1 MAQQFDYP
9 KNEADLRVTLDALYS
24 TAKAVRDTGHRP
36 AFKGL
41 IEIMSC
47 EAAIQTA
54 IHNIK
59 SNKGSET
66 PGVDGWKMQ
75 RDYLQKPYQ
84 WVIRDIQRAFF
95 SFTPEKIRRV
105 YIDKP
110 GKAEKR
116 PLGIPTIRD
125 RIVQECIRIVLEPIM
140 EAQFYRYSFG
150 FRPMRDAQMA
160 LQCVTNYVH
169 KTGYYWIVE
178 GDISKCFDRINHSI
192 LMKRLYHMG
201 VKDKRLLQIIKAM
214 LKAGIIGECEINEDG
229 TPQGGIL
236 SPLLA
241 NVYMD
246 ILDEWVSKQW
256 LTKRTRHEY
265 SRHDVQIQALRQKSA
280 LRPAYLIR
288 YADDFVLITDS
299 RENAQ
304 WWKDSIKTFLEHDM
318 RLNLSE
324 EKTLITDVR
333 RKHIHFLGYEY
344 KVVPGKAK
352 KGYIPRTLPDRKRLK
367 RKVDEI
373 SMEWRKIPLDAS
385 REKVI
390 HELNLINSKIRG
402 LINYYECCTWVNAT
416 MKKYSRG
423 LEYAAK
429 RRLKQYKGRIIPA
442 NQTQN
447 LVNVHQHYTTKIPS
461 IRYRDIWIGVT
472 RLDFCRWTKP
482 VGKMQE
488 ETPYTEEGWE
498 IYFQRTRRKRM
509 AARLDDVLSMETSEM
524 VATGQTGR
532 TYNFEFFMNRA
543 YALNRDKLKCRVCG
557 RWLLTGKLCTHRIDP
572 TLPLGK
578 VNKVNNLASMDRE
591 CYRLVNDTAADISHL
606 DTKARR
612 KVERFR
618 KQLDKSHEN
627 GKATV

>member
-9 KNEADLRVTLDALYS
+9 KTETNLRVTIDALYS
-24 TAKAVRDTGHRP
+24 TAKTAIDGGIRP
-36 AFKGL
+36 SFTGL
-41 IEIMSC
+41 IELMSC
-47 EAAIQTA
+47 EATITTA

-59 SNKGSET
+59 SNKGSQT
-66 PGVDGWKMQ
+66 PGVDGRKMQ
-75 RDYLQKPYQ
+75 KDYLQKPFQ
-84 WVIRDIQRAFF
+84 WVIQDIQSAFVCF
-95 SFTPEKIRRV
+95 KPEKIRRV

-125 RIVQECIRIVLEPIM
+125 RIVQECIRIILEPIL
-140 EAQFYRYSFG
+140 EAQFYKYSFG
-150 FRPMRDAQMA
+150 FRPMRDTKMA

-169 KTGYYWIVE
+169 KTGYHWIVE
-178 GDISKCFDRINHSI
+178 GDISKCFDRINHGTLI
-192 LMKRLYHMG
+192 KRLYHVG
-201 VKDKRLLQIIKAM
+201 VKDRRLLQIIKAM

-246 ILDEWVSKQW
+246 ILDEWVEKQW
-256 LTKRTRHEY
+256 LSKRTKHEY
-265 SRHDVQIQALRQKSA
+265 SNHGGLLNALRKRSN

-288 YADDFVLITDS
+288 YADDFVLITNS
-299 RENAQ
+299 RENAL
-304 WWKDSIKTFLEHDM
+304 WWKNSIKTFLEQDM

-373 SMEWRKIPLDAS
+373 SAEWRKIPLDAS

-402 LINYYECCTWVNAT
+402 LINYYDNCTWVNAT

-423 LEYAAK
+423 VEYAAK
-429 RRLKQYKGRIIPA
+429 RRLKQYKVKMIPA

-447 LVNVHQHYTTKIPS
+447 LVNVHQQYTTKIPAV
-461 IRYRDIWIGVT
+461 RFRDIWIGVT
-472 RLDFCRWTKP
+472 RLDFCRWEKP
-482 VGKMQE
+482 ICKIQA
-488 ETPYTEEGWE
+488 ETPYTEEGRK
-498 IYFQRTRRKRM
+498 IYFERTKRKRM
-509 AARLDDVLSMETSEM
+509 TARLDEVLSTETSEL
-524 VATGQTGR
+524 VSTGQTGQ

-557 RWLLTGKLCTHRIDP
+557 GWLITGKLCTHRINP
-572 TLPLGK
+572 HLPLGK
-578 VNKVNNLASMDRE
+578 VNKVNNLASMDRN
-591 CYRLVNDTAADISHL
+591 CFQIVNNKHADILHL
-606 DTKARR
+606 DTKTR
-612 KVERFR
+612 KNVEKFR
-618 KQLDKSHEN
+618 KQLDKSHD
-627 GKATV
+627 KATV